1 MPLPDPA
8 PQHGRRTQRRF
19 VFSVH
24 GNSMARASDRTE
36 AALIVL
42 LVIFWVLC
50 LPIAA
55 AGGSMLWADIAGI
68 DRPQQH
74 AYSTTAELLAPTES
88 QQLAADGT
96 PLGGTSSVRARWS
109 GTNGLEETGEI
120 QAPAG
125 LTSGT
130 KVQIWLDQS
139 GVVTS
144 APVSTTTAAVQAVIV
159 ATVCWVG
166 LGCLLA
172 GIFWI
177 VRVRLNRARF
187 ANWESEWR
195 QIGPQWTTH

>member
-8 PQHGRRTQRRF
+8 PQHGRRTPRRF

-50 LPIAA
+50 LPIA
-55 AGGSMLWADIAGI
+55 
-68 DRPQQH
+68 
-74 AYSTTAELLAPTES
+74 
-88 QQLAADGT
+88 AADGT

-139 GVVTS
+139 G
-144 APVSTTTAAVQAVIV
+144 
-159 ATVCWVG
+159 
-166 LGCLLA
+166 
-172 GIFWI
+172 
-177 VRVRLNRARF
+177 
-187 ANWESEWR
+187 
-195 QIGPQWTTH
+195 